1 MPASF
6 LFKGRRSRPKWA
18 PK

>member
-6 LFKGRRSRPKWA
+6 LFVYVV
-18 PK
+18 

>member
-6 LFKGRRSRPKWA
+6 LFKGRRSRPK
-18 PK
+18 